1 MPKASAITAQDDSN
15 KFTEG
20 AWLEVIEQME
30 HAYTQLINHQVELEQ
45 KNRELEEVNQLISS
59 VQRSM
64 TEVLLVTDLSG
75 KVIQVN
81 HSLEQLANEKS
92 AQLNHQDVSVFF
104 SDDDQATIAYVHQQK
119 EFSQHEV
126 TFKFNN
132 SNYPIILN
140 GSRLLDA
147 NQQVQGMVLVGRE
160 ISDLRLAY
168 KKLAESHQ
176 ALKTT
181 QEQLVNAEKMASLGR
196 LVAGVA
202 HELNNPISF
211 IYGNTHALMSY
222 AKKLIPYLTK
232 IQFENANDPQNNNEV
247 LESEHRKITKI
258 LADLPSLLDGTLEG
272 VERVRDIVLDLL
284 QFSSGQQYEFK
295 RFDLIHAITTTLR
308 WVNKEHNVE
317 VSCQLPNHFEIE
329 GQPGRIQQVIMNLIQ
344 NALDALEEIDNAQL
358 SVSLTHNN
366 EHCELSIKDNGLGI
380 EESILP
386 HIFEPFVTTKDTG
399 KGTGLGL
406 SLSYRFISD
415 HGGSLTAHNHSDGGA
430 EFILKLPLTLS
441 ASTTMQ
447 SEQNNAYPS

>member
-1 MPKASAITAQDDSN
+1 MLKASAETAQDDSN
-15 KFTEG
+15 KLTEG

-92 AQLNHQDVSVFF
+92 AKLNHLDVSAFF
-104 SDDDQATIAYVHQQK
+104 SDDDQATIADVHQQK

-126 TFKFNN
+126 TFKFNE

-211 IYGNTHALMSY
+211 IYGNTHALMGY
-222 AKKLIPYLTK
+222 AQKLIPYLTK
-232 IQFENANDPQNNNEV
+232 IQRENANNSNNDDIS
-247 LESEHRKITKI
+247 ESEHHKITKI

-308 WVNKEHNVE
+308 WVNKEHSVE
-317 VSCQLPNHFEIE
+317 VSCQLPEHLEIE

-344 NALDALEEIDNAQL
+344 NALDALEEIENAKL
-358 SVSLTHNN
+358 SVSLTYNN
-366 EHCELSIKDNGLGI
+366 DNCKLSIKDNGLGVD
-380 EESILP
+380 ESILP
-386 HIFEPFVTTKDTG
+386 HIFEPFVTTKNTG

-415 HGGSLTAHNHSDGGA
+415 HGGSLTAHNHCDGGA
-430 EFILKLPLTLS
+430 EFILELPLTLPQS
-441 ASTTMQ
+441 ITTKSGQ
-447 SEQNNAYPS
+447 DNA

>member
-1 MPKASAITAQDDSN
+1 MFKYPLITAQLDPN
-15 KFTEG
+15 KLTED

-81 HSLEQLANEKS
+81 HSLEQLANESS
-92 AQLNHQDVSVFF
+92 AQLNRQDISVFF
-104 SDDDQATIAYVHQQK
+104 SGDDQTTMAYVHQQK

-126 TFKFNN
+126 TFTFNKI
-132 SNYPIILN
+132 NYPIVLN

-222 AKKLIPYLTK
+222 AKKLIPYLTH
-232 IQFENANDPQNNNEV
+232 IQQQQITTDNSQLNDDVVP
-247 LESEHRKITKI
+247 SEHQKITKI

-284 QFSSGQQYEFK
+284 QFSSGQQTEFK
-295 RFDLIHAITTTLR
+295 CFDLIHAIKTTLR
-308 WVNKEHNVE
+308 WVNKEHKVK
-317 VSCQLPNHFEIE
+317 VICQLPKHFEIE

-358 SVSLTHNN
+358 NVSFSHNN
-366 EHCELSIKDNGLGI
+366 DTCELSIKDNGTGI
-380 EESILP
+380 AASILP

-406 SLSYRFISD
+406 SLSYRFIND
-415 HGGSLTAHNHSDGGA
+415 HGGSLTAHNHADGGA
-430 EFILKLPLTLS
+430 EFIVKLPLT
-441 ASTTMQ
+441 Q
-447 SEQNNAYPS
+447 SHNMTKNGDHHV

>member
-1 MPKASAITAQDDSN
+1 MLKTLPITVQQDSS
-15 KFTEG
+15 KLTED
-20 AWLEVIEQME
+20 AWIEVIEQME
-30 HAYTQLINHQVELEQ
+30 HVYTQLINHQVELEQ

-81 HSLEQLANEKS
+81 LSLEQLANET
-92 AQLNHQDVSVFF
+92 ALQLNNQDISAFF
-104 SDDDQATIAYVHQQK
+104 CNEDQDTIAFVHQQK

-126 TFKFNN
+126 TFQFNN
-132 SNYPIILN
+132 KSYPIVLN

-160 ISDLRLAY
+160 ISELRLAY

-211 IYGNTHALMSY
+211 IYGNTHALMTY

-232 IQFENANDPQNNNEV
+232 IQQQANSNGQINDE
-247 LESEHRKITKI
+247 LLASEHDKITKI

-295 RFDLIHAITTTLR
+295 DFDLIHAINTTLR
-308 WVNKEHNVE
+308 WVNKEHNVQ
-317 VSCQLPNHFEIE
+317 VHCQLPEHLEIE

-344 NALDALEEIDNAQL
+344 NALDALEGIENAQL
-358 SVSLTHNN
+358 SVSLTYNN
-366 EHCELSIKDNGLGI
+366 DYCELSIKDNGLGI
-380 EESILP
+380 EEKILP

-406 SLSYRFISD
+406 SLSYRFVSD

-430 EFILKLPLTLS
+430 EFILQLPFTVPT
-441 ASTTMQ
+441 AKRK
-447 SEQNNAYPS
+447 EQANG

>member
-1 MPKASAITAQDDSN
+1 MPKASAITAQEDSN
-15 KFTEG
+15 KLTEG

-92 AQLNHQDVSVFF
+92 SQLNHQDVSVFF
-104 SDDDQATIAYVHQQK
+104 SDEDQTTISYVHQQK
-119 EFSQHEV
+119 EFSQREV

-222 AKKLIPYLTK
+222 AQKLIPYLTK
-232 IQFENANDPQNNNEV
+232 IQRENATNSQRNNDIS
-247 LESEHRKITKI
+247 ESEHHKITKI

-308 WVNKEHNVE
+308 WVNKEHNVK
-317 VSCQLPNHFEIE
+317 VNCQLPEHFEIE

-344 NALDALEEIDNAQL
+344 NALDALEEIENAQL

-366 EHCELSIKDNGLGI
+366 EYFELSIKDNGLGI
-380 EESILP
+380 DESILP

-406 SLSYRFISD
+406 SLSYRFIND
-415 HGGSLTAHNHSDGGA
+415 HGGSLTAKNHSDGGA
-430 EFILKLPLTLS
+430 EFILKLPLTL
-441 ASTTMQ
+441 AVSTIQ
-447 SEQNNAYPS
+447 SDNDNA

>member
-1 MPKASAITAQDDSN
+1 MTKVQPLVDNIDSSQL
-15 KFTEG
+15 TEA
-20 AWLEVIEQME
+20 AWLDVIQQME
-30 HAYTQLINHQVELEQ
+30 QAYTELISHQIELEQ

-81 HSLEQLANEKS
+81 HSLEQLAQHSHEEMKHHDI
-92 AQLNHQDVSVFF
+92 AEFF
-104 SDDDQATIAYVHQQK
+104 SSKDSNTISLVHQHK

-126 TFKFNN
+126 SFKFNN
-132 SNYPIILN
+132 QHYPIILN

-160 ISDLRLAY
+160 ISELRLAY
-168 KKLAESHQ
+168 KKLAEGHQ

-222 AKKLIPYLTK
+222 ANKLIPYLAQ
-232 IQFENANDPQNNNEV
+232 IQQTQTDTA
-247 LESEHRKITKI
+247 ESKKVNKI
-258 LADLPSLLDGTLEG
+258 LKDLPSLLDGTLEG
-272 VERVRDIVLDLL
+272 VERVRDIVMDLL

-295 RFDLIHAITTTLR
+295 LFDLVHTIKTTLR
-308 WVNKEHNVE
+308 WVNKEKSVKVNY
-317 VSCQLPNHFEIE
+317 QLPQHLDIE
-329 GQPGRIQQVIMNLIQ
+329 GQPGRIQQVIMNLVQ
-344 NALDALEEIDNAQL
+344 NALDAMEDVTNAQL
-358 SVSLTHNN
+358 DVCLTNDDKDVT
-366 EHCELSIKDNGLGI
+366 LSIKDNGLGI
-380 EESILP
+380 KEDILAQ
-386 HIFEPFVTTKDTG
+386 IFEPFITTKDTG

-406 SLSYRFISD
+406 SLSYRFITD
-415 HGGSLTAHNHSDGGA
+415 HGGTLTARNNDNGGA
-430 EFILKLPLTLS
+430 EFILTMPLVHKGS
-441 ASTTMQ
+441 SN
-447 SEQNNAYPS
+447 E

>member
-1 MPKASAITAQDDSN
+1 
-15 KFTEG
+15 
-20 AWLEVIEQME
+20 
-30 HAYTQLINHQVELEQ
+30 
-45 KNRELEEVNQLISS
+45 
-59 VQRSM
+59 
-64 TEVLLVTDLSG
+64 
-75 KVIQVN
+75 
-81 HSLEQLANEKS
+81 
-92 AQLNHQDVSVFF
+92 
-104 SDDDQATIAYVHQQK
+104 
-119 EFSQHEV
+119 
-126 TFKFNN
+126 
-132 SNYPIILN
+132 
-140 GSRLLDA
+140 
-147 NQQVQGMVLVGRE
+147 MVLVGRE

-232 IQFENANDPQNNNEV
+232 IQQQHQQENGKNPQKSNEI
-247 LESEHRKITKI
+247 LESEHHKITKI

-295 RFDLIHAITTTLR
+295 RFDLIHAINTTLR
-308 WVNKEHNVE
+308 WVNKEHSVK
-317 VSCQLPNHFEIE
+317 VSCQLPKHFEIE

-344 NALDALEEIDNAQL
+344 NALDALEEVENAQL
-358 SVSLTHNN
+358 SVSLIHND
-366 EHCELSIKDNGLGI
+366 EYCELSIKDNGLGI
-380 EESILP
+380 EESILL
-386 HIFEPFVTTKDTG
+386 HIFDPFVTTKDTG

-415 HGGSLTAHNHSDGGA
+415 HGGSLTAHNHCDGGA
-430 EFILKLPLTLS
+430 EFILKLPLTLPV
-441 ASTTMQ
+441 STTKQ
-447 SEQNNAYPS
+447 SDQYND

>member
-1 MPKASAITAQDDSN
+1 MSKTLPITVQQESS
-15 KFTEG
+15 KLTED
-20 AWLEVIEQME
+20 AWIEVIEQME

-59 VQRSM
+59 VQRAM

-81 HSLEQLANEKS
+81 HSLEQLANE
-92 AQLNHQDVSVFF
+92 AQPLLNNRDIGTFF
-104 SDDDQATIAYVHQQK
+104 CNEDQVTIACVHQQK

-126 TFKFNN
+126 TFQFDHK
-132 SNYPIILN
+132 SYPIILN

-222 AKKLIPYLTK
+222 AQKLIPYLTQ
-232 IQFENANDPQNNNEV
+232 IQQQTNKYSPQDEAY
-247 LESEHRKITKI
+247 LADEHAKITKI

-295 RFDLIHAITTTLR
+295 AFDLIHAINTTLR
-308 WVNKEHNVE
+308 WVNKEHNVQ
-317 VSCQLPNHFEIE
+317 VHCQLPDHLTIE

-344 NALDALEEIDNAQL
+344 NALDALEGIENAKL
-358 SVSLTHNN
+358 SVSLSHNN
-366 EHCELSIKDNGLGI
+366 EYCELFIKDNGLGI
-380 EESILP
+380 EEKILP
-386 HIFEPFVTTKDTG
+386 HIFEPFITTKDTG

-406 SLSYRFISD
+406 SLSYRFVSD

-430 EFILKLPLTLS
+430 EFILKLPFS
-441 ASTTMQ
+441 VPSTKQ
-447 SEQNNAYPS
+447 VRQDDE